1 MSNNVVPEKLINF
14 RAYNDGNDLLGVTD
28 VQLPS
33 LDAMTETVKGAGIA
47 GEVDSPVLGHFGSME
62 TVLNWRTISKPG
74 MNLASQN
81 GVSLDLRGAQQFY
94 DPEKSEY
101 VVKAVKCVI
110 RGVPKKTELGKLD
123 VGTTTGSSNTIETN
137 YIKVIIA
144 GETVLEVDKYNYIY
158 LVNND
163 TGMHLIKKKEQYGKY
178 VSIVPMS
185 EEVVITLEGFKYC
198 LNKYILKQGLS
209 ICQSNEVENDEASII
224 IHKGLAAIFETTD

>member
-74 MNLASQN
+74 MNLASQK

-144 GETVLEVDKYNYIY
+144 VVKAYSSAVGAGEFVSEIFGEEAVELRRRAGVGGEFFAT
-158 LVNND
+158 
-163 TGMHLIKKKEQYGKY
+163 TGRLMRIE
-178 VSIVPMS
+178 
-185 EEVVITLEGFKYC
+185 
-198 LNKYILKQGLS
+198 
-209 ICQSNEVENDEASII
+209 
-224 IHKGLAAIFETTD
+224 

>member
-1 MSNNVVPEKLINF
+1 MSNNVVTEKLINF

-74 MNLASQN
+74 MNLASQK

-144 GETVLEVDKYNYIY
+144 GETVLEVDKYNYISNIGGTDY
-158 LVNND
+158 LADVREAL
-163 TGMHLIKKKEQYGKY
+163 G
-178 VSIVPMS
+178 
-185 EEVVITLEGFKYC
+185 
-198 LNKYILKQGLS
+198 LN
-209 ICQSNEVENDEASII
+209 
-224 IHKGLAAIFETTD
+224 

>member
-33 LDAMTETVKGAGIA
+33 LDAMTETVKG
-47 GEVDSPVLGHFGSME
+47 SME

-74 MNLASQN
+74 MNLASQK

-137 YIKVIIA
+137 CIKVIIA
-144 GETVLEVDKYNYIY
+144 GETVLEVDKYNYISNIGGTDY
-158 LVNND
+158 LADVREAL
-163 TGMHLIKKKEQYGKY
+163 G
-178 VSIVPMS
+178 
-185 EEVVITLEGFKYC
+185 
-198 LNKYILKQGLS
+198 LN
-209 ICQSNEVENDEASII
+209 
-224 IHKGLAAIFETTD
+224 

>member
-47 GEVDSPVLGHFGSME
+47 GELDSPVLGHFGSME

-74 MNLASQN
+74 MNLASQK

-110 RGVPKKTELGKLD
+110 RGVPKKPN
-123 VGTTTGSSNTIETN
+123 SAN
-137 YIKVIIA
+137 
-144 GETVLEVDKYNYIY
+144 
-158 LVNND
+158 
-163 TGMHLIKKKEQYGKY
+163 
-178 VSIVPMS
+178 
-185 EEVVITLEGFKYC
+185 
-198 LNKYILKQGLS
+198 
-209 ICQSNEVENDEASII
+209 
-224 IHKGLAAIFETTD
+224 